1 MVSRTRPSIF
11 VRLLQVVW
19 SLGPLALGW
28 LVFDTSES
36 APGGSSGI
44 ASIAAEMLIF
54 TAWSGGIVAVV
65 RLRPTNLVYLR
76 AAGGSGIVWGGVAIA
91 SGFEAGAIALGWGLT
106 VLILSFSPQVTIEA
120 ASRDSAPRERRF
132 PLALP
137 AGLLAFMVVPSTLV
151 AGAGLG
157 FIPAW
162 LLGARPTGTRLLFV
176 LIALVAS
183 PVILVSLNRL
193 SRRWLVVVPSGVV
206 LHDPMLLA
214 ETYRLTPEEIAWV
227 EFAPPKWRRIA
238 AEEKVADATAGCAT
252 RPLIIVL
259 GKPMPG
265 PMLRPS
271 RINGSR
277 LIDMIACRPV
287 DRAHALTT
295 LRSAGYERPLIEEG
309 AGSG

>member
-1 MVSRTRPSIF
+1 MGSETRSSIF
-11 VRLLQVVW
+11 VRLLQVVCAI
-19 SLGPLALGW
+19 GPVALAW
-28 LVFDTSES
+28 LILEASRT
-36 APGGSSGI
+36 APGGQSGI
-44 ASIAAEMLIF
+44 GAIAAEILIF
-54 TAWSGGIVAVV
+54 AAWSGCLVAAI
-65 RLRPTNLVYLR
+65 RLRPPYLVYLR
-76 AAGGSGIVWGGVAIA
+76 TAGGSAVVWGGIAIA
-91 SGFEAGAIALGWGLT
+91 AGFESGAIALGWGLIT
-106 VLILSFSPQVTIEA
+106 LILSFSPQVTIEA

-137 AGLLAFMVVPSTLV
+137 AGLLAFMVVPSALV

-176 LIALVAS
+176 LIALAAS

-193 SRRWLVVVPSGVV
+193 ARRWLVVVPSGVV
-206 LHDPMLLA
+206 LHDPMLLT

-238 AEEKVADATAGCAT
+238 AGEKVADATAGCAT

-259 GKPMPG
+259 DKPMPG

-271 RINGSR
+271 RANRSG
-277 LIDMIACRPV
+277 LVAMIACRPV

-295 LRSAGYERPLIEEG
+295 LRSAGYERPSIEEG